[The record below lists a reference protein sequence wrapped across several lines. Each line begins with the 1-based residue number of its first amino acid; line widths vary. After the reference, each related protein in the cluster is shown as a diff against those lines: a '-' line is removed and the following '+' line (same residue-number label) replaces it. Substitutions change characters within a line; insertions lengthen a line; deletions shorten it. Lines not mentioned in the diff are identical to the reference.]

1 MTAAQKTAK
10 AKFKQAIAYRQKT
23 GVSLKEAFAHIYGKK
38 KVGKKE
44 VYNFL
49 EVPKGKVPK
58 IVKIIGKAPKKK
70 AVKKV
75 VKKKVAKKV
84 TGIKQDK
91 RFQAIK
97 PGKRTSASGNTYYE
111 RRANRSDKGKLLGIY
126 NIGELFDITAIKD
139 LDTLKKQY
147 IKLSKKYHPDAGG
160 TTIQFQQLQ
169 NEYNILLNKIL
180 NNSQLNQSQKQN
192 EKDLD
197 LAIREIV
204 DTLVNIDGLNV
215 ELIGK
220 WLWISGNTYPVK
232 TILKQAG
239 LTFIKKEGNPFW
251 VYKGVESTSRGQSS
265 MEEIRKKYG
274 VYKIE
279 VPKFKKIGV
288 IVRFNKTKLK
298 SAINKAKKALD
309 KRPV

>member
-10 AKFKQAIAYRQKT
+10 DKFKKAIAYRQKT

-38 KVGKKE
+38 V
-44 VYNFL
+44 
-49 EVPKGKVPK
+49 
-58 IVKIIGKAPKKK
+58 AT
-70 AVKKV
+70 
-75 VKKKVAKKV
+75 VKKKVAKKSAPKKKIVKKV

-91 RFQAIK
+91 KLQAKK
-97 PGKRTSASGNTYYE
+97 PGKRVSDGKHYPYKKGNVYYE
-111 RRANRSDKGKLLGIY
+111 IRPNRMDRGKLLGIY
-126 NIGELFDITAIKD
+126 NIGELFDISAIKD
-139 LDTLKKQY
+139 LDALKKQY

-204 DTLVNIDGLNV
+204 DNLVNIDGLNV

-288 IVRFNKTKLK
+288 IVRINKTKLK

-309 KRPV
+309 KRPI

>member
-10 AKFKQAIAYRQKT
+10 DKFKKAIAYRQKT

-38 KVGKKE
+38 VGA
-44 VYNFL
+44 V
-49 EVPKGKVPK
+49 
-58 IVKIIGKAPKKK
+58 KKK

-75 VKKKVAKKV
+75 ARKVAVKKI
-84 TGIKQDK
+84 TGIKEDK
-91 RFQAIK
+91 KRQAKK
-97 PGKRTSASGNTYYE
+97 PGKRVSKSGNTYYE
-111 RRANRSDKGKLLGIY
+111 NRRNRSDKGKLLGIY
-126 NIGELFDITAIKD
+126 SIGELFDISAIKD
-139 LDTLKKQY
+139 LDALKKQY
-147 IKLSKKYHPDAGG
+147 IKLSKKYHPDAGV
-160 TTIQFQQLQ
+160 TTIQFQELQ
-169 NEYNILLNKIL
+169 QEYNILLNKIL

-192 EKDLD
+192 EKELD

-204 DTLVNIDGLNV
+204 DNLVNIEGLNV

-251 VYKGVESTSRGQSS
+251 VYKGIESTSRGQSS

-274 VYKIE
+274 VFKIE
-279 VPKFKKIGV
+279 VPKLKKIGA
-288 IVRFNKTKLK
+288 IIKLNKTKLK

>member
-38 KVGKKE
+38 VGA
-44 VYNFL
+44 V
-49 EVPKGKVPK
+49 
-58 IVKIIGKAPKKK
+58 KKK
-70 AVKKV
+70 AVVKKKAAKKV
-75 VKKKVAKKV
+75 VKKV

-91 RFQAIK
+91 KLQAKK
-97 PGKRTSASGNTYYE
+97 PGKRVSDGKHYPYKKGNVYYE
-111 RRANRSDKGKLLGIY
+111 NRPNRMDRGKLLGIY
-126 NIGELFDITAIKD
+126 NIGELFDISAIKD
-139 LDTLKKQY
+139 LDALKKQY

-204 DTLVNIDGLNV
+204 DNLVNIDGLNV

-309 KRPV
+309 KRPI

>member
-10 AKFKQAIAYRQKT
+10 DKFKKAIAYRQKT

-38 KVGKKE
+38 VGAVKKKVAKKS
-44 VYNFL
+44 
-49 EVPKGKVPK
+49 
-58 IVKIIGKAPKKK
+58 APKKK
-70 AVKKV
+70 A
-75 VKKKVAKKV
+75 AKKV

-91 RFQAIK
+91 KFQAKK
-97 PGKRTSASGNTYYE
+97 PGKRVSDGKHYPYKKGNVYYE
-111 RRANRSDKGKLLGIY
+111 NRPNRMDRGKLLGIY
-126 NIGELFDITAIKD
+126 NIGELFDISAIKD
-139 LDTLKKQY
+139 LDALKKQY

-204 DTLVNIDGLNV
+204 DNLVNIDGLNV

-288 IVRFNKTKLK
+288 IVRINKTKLK

-309 KRPV
+309 KRPI

>member
-10 AKFKQAIAYRQKT
+10 DKFKKAIAYRQKT

-38 KVGKKE
+38 KVGAVKK
-44 VYNFL
+44 
-49 EVPKGKVPK
+49 KVAK
-58 IVKIIGKAPKKK
+58 KSSPKKK
-70 AVKKV
+70 AV
-75 VKKKVAKKV
+75 KKV

-91 RFQAIK
+91 KLQAKK
-97 PGKRTSASGNTYYE
+97 PGKRVSDGKHYPYKKGNVYYE
-111 RRANRSDKGKLLGIY
+111 SRPNRMDRGKLLGIY
-126 NIGELFDITAIKD
+126 NIGELFDISAIKD
-139 LDTLKKQY
+139 LDALKKQY

-204 DTLVNIDGLNV
+204 DNLVNIDGLNV

-288 IVRFNKTKLK
+288 IIRINKTKLK

-309 KRPV
+309 KRPI

>member
-10 AKFKQAIAYRQKT
+10 DKFKKAIAYRQKT
-23 GVSLKEAFAHIYGKK
+23 GVSLKDAFAHIYGKK
-38 KVGKKE
+38 VGAVKK
-44 VYNFL
+44 
-49 EVPKGKVPK
+49 KA
-58 IVKIIGKAPKKK
+58 APKKK
-70 AVKKV
+70 A
-75 VKKKVAKKV
+75 AKKV

-91 RFQAIK
+91 RFQAKK
-97 PGKRTSASGNTYYE
+97 PGKRTSESGNIYYE
-111 RRANRSDKGKLLGIY
+111 RRPNRSDKGKLLGIY

-139 LDTLKKQY
+139 LDALKKQY

-204 DTLVNIDGLNV
+204 DNLVNIDGLNV

-298 SAINKAKKALD
+298 SAINKAKNALD

>member
-38 KVGKKE
+38 VGA
-44 VYNFL
+44 V
-49 EVPKGKVPK
+49 
-58 IVKIIGKAPKKK
+58 KKK
-70 AVKKV
+70 AVVKKKAAKKV
-75 VKKKVAKKV
+75 VKKV

-91 RFQAIK
+91 KLQAKK
-97 PGKRTSASGNTYYE
+97 PGKRVSDGKHYPYKKGNVYYE
-111 RRANRSDKGKLLGIY
+111 NRPNRMDRGKLLGIY
-126 NIGELFDITAIKD
+126 NIGELFDISAIKD
-139 LDTLKKQY
+139 LDALKKQY

-204 DTLVNIDGLNV
+204 DNLINIDGLNV

-288 IVRFNKTKLK
+288 IVRINKTKLK

-309 KRPV
+309 KRPI